1 MKTFISFLIFS
12 FFAGNMTLAQNV
24 GQRVKNRATDDANYK
39 IDSKVD
45 NAVDKADN
53 AVSNI
58 FKKKNKKNRDK
69 KSNTSVENDGSSTNA
84 TATTS
89 SVDNTIQGD
98 NTNPTNNS
106 SSPNTSV
113 NSGNTTVTADT
124 VISDFTPGASVIF
137 HDDFKKDAL
146 SDFPAKWN
154 STGSGKVSTIDGV
167 DGRWLEIADNTL
179 VTPYMEKS
187 LPENCTIEFDLF
199 LNSPEGAM
207 VPFIQFGFSDSKNIL
222 TQDVYR
228 SKRFW
233 VSLDNYNDNST
244 YVVNYGLNDLDPIGN
259 KQSFPLTSYANKI
272 LHVSIAVNKTR
283 ARVYLDQ
290 TKIVDLPRVL
300 APAMLHSFYIANYP
314 KIPASTAG
322 LFIGNVR
329 IATAGEDARS
339 QLVKQLMEEGSAS
352 TSDILF
358 DVNSDVIKPESY
370 KIIDQFGDALK
381 ANPSLKIKII
391 GYTDSDGDAGSNLTL
406 SKKRAASVKTYLLY
420 KFGIKDS
427 RMQTDGK
434 GEADPIASNNSEE
447 GKAKNRRV
455 KFIKL

>member
-1 MKTFISFLIFS
+1 MKTTISALAFS
-12 FFAGNMTLAQNV
+12 LLFSNTVLSQNV
-24 GQRVKNRATDDANYK
+24 GQRVKDRAVSDAGYK

-45 NAVDKADN
+45 NTVDKVDN

-58 FKKKNKKNRDK
+58 FKKKNKKRKDK
-69 KSNTSVENDGSSTNA
+69 KNKTQNEKNSPSSNGPVATST
-84 TATTS
+84 
-89 SVDNTIQGD
+89 GD
-98 NTNPTNNS
+98 NTTQTNNS
-106 SSPNTSV
+106 TSPNTSV
-113 NSGNTTVTADT
+113 NPGNTADT
-124 VISDFTPGASVIF
+124 AISDFTPGASVIF
-137 HDDFKKDAL
+137 YDDFKKDAL

-154 STGSGKVSTIDGV
+154 STGSGKVSTINGV

-233 VSLDNYNDNST
+233 VSLDNYNDKST

-300 APAMLHSFYIANYP
+300 TPAMLHSFYIANYP

-329 IATAGEDARS
+329 IATAGADARS
-339 QLVKQLMEEGSAS
+339 QLVKQLMEEGSAT

-381 ANPSLKIKII
+381 ANPTLKIKIV
-391 GYTDSDGDAGSNLTL
+391 GYTDSDGDGGSNLTL

-420 KFGIKDS
+420 KFGIGDS
-427 RMQTDGK
+427 RIKTDGK
-434 GEADPIASNNSEE
+434 GESDPVASNSTAA

-455 KFIKL
+455 EFIKL